1 MVFGRR
7 NYVLILVGVVAVVI
21 GFVMMRLENEV
32 DGFIS
37 LYISPLLIMAGYIE
51 VLYGIMV
58 DPDREARKAD
68 EGETDGRRV
77 RARSETA

>member
-7 NYVLILVGVVAVVI
+7 NYILIGVGVLAVVV

-37 LYISPLLIMAGYIE
+37 LYVSPLLIMAGYIE

-58 DPDREARKAD
+58 DPDGNARETEAA
-68 EGETDGRRV
+68 ESS
-77 RARSETA
+77 ATA

>member
-7 NYVLILVGVVAVVI
+7 NYILIGIGVLAVVV

-37 LYISPLLIMAGYIE
+37 LYVSPLLIMAGYIE
-51 VLYGIMV
+51 VLYGIMA
-58 DPDREARKAD
+58 DPDGNTRENEAH
-68 EGETDGRRV
+68 ETSPSV
-77 RARSETA
+77 